1 MAEAL
6 VQIVPNVYIFPRDES
21 PERVQPNVGIIT
33 AGRQT
38 VLIDA
43 GNSPRHARR
52 IMIALDDIQAPP
64 VRQIIYT
71 HSHWD
76 HVFGA
81 MVFGAPA
88 VAHELCRKHLAEL
101 SSKPWSHSYVQEEI
115 QRSPA
120 REASLRAMS
129 RAVEDWRNFR
139 IVQPEIVFSQSLTL
153 HFEGVTLEL
162 EHVGGAHAPD
172 SIVVRL
178 PEQRV
183 LFLGDCYC
191 LPPPHLRRPE
201 DTPDFALLR
210 RLASDAYDWYIDS
223 HSPPMSREEVFKL
236 AELTG
241 G

>member
-1 MAEAL
+1 MTEAL
-6 VQIVPNVYIFPRDES
+6 VQIAPNVYIFPRDEN
-21 PERVQPNVGIIT
+21 PERVQPNVGIIV

-64 VRQIIYT
+64 VRQIMYT

-88 VAHELCRKHLAEL
+88 AAHELCRKQLAEL

-120 REASLRAMS
+120 REAALRAMS

-139 IVQPEIVFSQSLTL
+139 VVQPEVIFSQSLTL
-153 HFEGVTLEL
+153 YFEGVTLEL

-172 SIVVRL
+172 SVVARL

-183 LFLGDCYC
+183 LFLGDCYY
-191 LPPPHLRRPE
+191 LPPLHLRRPE
-201 DTPDFALLR
+201 DTLDFAMLR
-210 RLASDAYDWYIDS
+210 RLVSDAYDWYIDS
-223 HSPPMSREEVFKL
+223 HGQPMSRAEIQKL
-236 AELTG
+236 AELG
-241 G
+241 